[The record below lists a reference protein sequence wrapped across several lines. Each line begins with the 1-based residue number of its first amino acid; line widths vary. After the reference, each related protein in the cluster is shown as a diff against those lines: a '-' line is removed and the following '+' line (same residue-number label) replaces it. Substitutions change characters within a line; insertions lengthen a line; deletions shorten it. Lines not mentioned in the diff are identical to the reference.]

1 MKGSVHGKVQRRIW
15 QYLVL
20 FAATLTLS
28 SCSVYV
34 ALPGK
39 TVWIAYPPDSA
50 LVPPEF
56 TLVTGGAQTSVGV
69 GYEAFGGDV
78 AHEARSYH
86 SSPVPIEVRV
96 DGRNVARLTG
106 AFYHSLRLRLTPGVH
121 RLTVQSGTFFRKRTQ
136 HIHLTVWES
145 YPFQW
150 EVVDEKSI
158 ETGTTFRGNPASLYP
173 VKSGGIVVQ
182 QLYQAIRMAFLR
194 EEAVVWE
201 NSMPGYMNNRPIPFP
216 NGVYVLVHTLDG
228 DVIIFWLTETGATSL
243 LKMPSGNMWMA
254 PVVCGSGMAIL
265 VIHGEQG
272 GVYIFDQQGSMQFY
286 PNPPPP
292 EPKAAVFPGA
302 YCDNGVIRPQWV
314 VEYSPEGKQK
324 TAEIRT
330 LERQFPLPAVGTLS
344 TLLKVGDYW
353 VINSGERIY
362 LWWKNEWRPLYV
374 PPGRPPQSENVEC
387 QPPVIGLGLL
397 GFIPFPVLNT
407 QLRCEIPYRFYIQ
420 GEIIETW
427 DGRRL
432 RVKVKEIN
440 SEGR

>member
-1 MKGSVHGKVQRRIW
+1 M
-15 QYLVL
+15 
-20 FAATLTLS
+20 
-28 SCSVYV
+28 
-34 ALPGK
+34 
-39 TVWIAYPPDSA
+39 
-50 LVPPEF
+50 
-56 TLVTGGAQTSVGV
+56 
-69 GYEAFGGDV
+69 
-78 AHEARSYH
+78 
-86 SSPVPIEVRV
+86 
-96 DGRNVARLTG
+96 
-106 AFYHSLRLRLTPGVH
+106 
-121 RLTVQSGTFFRKRTQ
+121 
-136 HIHLTVWES
+136 
-145 YPFQW
+145 
-150 EVVDEKSI
+150 
-158 ETGTTFRGNPASLYP
+158 
-173 VKSGGIVVQ
+173 Q

-201 NSMPGYMNNRPIPFP
+201 NSVPGYMNNRPIPFS

-243 LKMPSGNMWMA
+243 LKMPSGNVWMA

-286 PNPPPP
+286 PNPQPP
-292 EPKAAVFPGA
+292 EPQAAVFPGA

-314 VEYSPEGKQK
+314 VEYSQEGKQK
-324 TAEIRT
+324 MAEIRT

-344 TLLKVGDYW
+344 ILLKVADYW

-440 SEGR
+440 SEEH